1 MQRKLVLLALV
12 SVGALVALT
21 AASAMASGGTVVSW
35 KKTSIGNA
43 ITTAGGHTLYLFRG
57 DSGTTS
63 KCYGACATAW
73 PPLLTTARPV
83 ASGRVTASLLGTTR
97 RTDGKLQVTFKGH
110 PLYTFIGDTAAG
122 ETKGE
127 GSKAFGAQW
136 YALAPSNGAT
146 IDKD

>member
-1 MQRKLVLLALV
+1 MRMKVVLLAVV

-21 AASAMASGGTVVSW
+21 AASALASGGTVVSW

-43 ITTAGGHTLYLFRG
+43 ITTSSGRTLYLFRG
-57 DSGTTS
+57 DTGTTS

-73 PPLLTTARPV
+73 PPLLTAGKPV
-83 ASGRVTASLLGTTR
+83 ASGRVTASLLGTTKR
-97 RTDGKLQVTFKGH
+97 KDGKLQVTFKGH
-110 PLYTFIGDTAAG
+110 PLYTFVGDTRAG

-127 GSKAFGAQW
+127 GSSAFGAQW